1 MQLRGNER
9 AILQVVYNADYE
21 YDSGT
26 CARLATACA
35 YLVLQ
40 RFLVNL
46 SFARQVADPEDFTT
60 IDITEYIKWLD
71 EDPDPVDVFLGSGV
85 HRSLSPVHVAH
96 LRTALALV
104 MGQGRMIARYY
115 EANDMPYDRDIQGLS
130 AWLRS
135 DTSSGCVSML
145 MRTSLE
151 EIIEVAIPGVST
163 SNTLPTASSEA
174 PASRARTDSGSNGV
188 RNSQAG

>member
-9 AILQVVYNADYE
+9 VILQVVYNADYT

-46 SFARQVADPEDFTT
+46 SLARHVSDPEEFTS
-60 IDITEYIKWLD
+60 IDIAEYVKWLD
-71 EDPDPVDVFLGSGV
+71 EDPDPVDVFLGTGV
-85 HRSLSPVHVAH
+85 HRTLVPVHVAH

-104 MGQGRMIARYY
+104 MGQGRMVLRYY
-115 EANDMPYDRDIQGLS
+115 EANDMPYGTGLQGLS

-135 DTSSGCVSML
+135 DTASGCVSML
-145 MRTSLE
+145 MRTSIE
-151 EIIEVAIPGVST
+151 EIEAASSGSDVST
-163 SNTLPTASSEA
+163 TLPAASGEQ
-174 PASRARTDSGSNGV
+174 PASRARTDSGNNGARSV
-188 RNSQAG
+188 QAG

>member
-9 AILQVVYNADYE
+9 AILQVVYNADYT
-21 YDSGT
+21 YDAGT

-46 SFARQVADPEDFTT
+46 SLARHVSDPEDFTA
-60 IDITEYIKWLD
+60 IDIAEYVKWLD
-71 EDPDPVDVFLGSGV
+71 EDPDPVDVFLGVGV
-85 HRSLSPVHVAH
+85 HRSLVPVHVAH

-104 MGQGRMIARYY
+104 MGQGRMVLRFY
-115 EANDMPYDRDIQGLS
+115 EANDMPYGSGVQGLS

-135 DTSSGCVSML
+135 DTASGCVSML
-145 MRTSLE
+145 MRTLVD
-151 EIIEVAIPGVST
+151 EIDA
-163 SNTLPTASSEA
+163 ASSGANGSTTLFTGTGEQSA
-174 PASRARTDSGSNGV
+174 TRARTDTGTNAARSP
-188 RNSQAG
+188 QAG